1 MVRSTVICAALS
13 LFLVGAL
20 AGCGKP
26 AAPTRP
32 APAVRRAPPG
42 PLDGGLTPG
51 PNIRPASRKRAH
63 QPTKVPMRPTSS
75 RSWRQRACSPDHAAT
90 ALNRV

>member
-20 AGCGKP
+20 TGCGKP

-42 PLDGGLTPG
+42 PPDGSLTPG
-51 PNIRPASRKRAH
+51 PNPAGFS
-63 QPTKVPMRPTSS
+63 QTGSS
-75 RSWRQRACSPDHAAT
+75 ADQGADGT
-90 ALNRV
+90 DQ

>member
-13 LFLVGAL
+13 LILVGAL
-20 AGCGKP
+20 AGCGKQ

-42 PLDGGLTPG
+42 PPGHSGGLTPG
-51 PNIRPASRKRAH
+51 PDPAGSAQRD
-63 QPTKVPMRPTSS
+63 SS
-75 RSWRQRACSPDHAAT
+75 ADQGADGT
-90 ALNRV
+90 DQ